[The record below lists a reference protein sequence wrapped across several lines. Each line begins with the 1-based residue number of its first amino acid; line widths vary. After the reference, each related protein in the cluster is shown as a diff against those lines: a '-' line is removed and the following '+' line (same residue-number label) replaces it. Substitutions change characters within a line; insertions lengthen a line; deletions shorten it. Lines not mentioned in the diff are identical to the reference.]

1 MNTANE
7 RFKWVKEEFDRIA
20 VNGVLGD
27 PDGRPGM
34 AYLRVSS
41 AGQAEEGRSGFPRQL
56 LHVHEKARELHI
68 AISWELVFF
77 DDHTGFEFRD
87 RPALTRL
94 RNLVKSL
101 NRPSSDLAIENLDRL
116 SREATWH
123 QGFLLD
129 ELEKEYKVKVHFWK
143 ELSSKLER
151 VVYGTI
157 AQDRMLTD
165 LERMANGNIIKAKT
179 KRVTARTPAYGY
191 RFVNSKGE
199 QDDVKKDTHYA
210 IYAPEAKIVRL
221 IFTWLVK
228 DRKTMFEI
236 SRRLTDM
243 KAPLPKRSKS
253 WDLSLLRAVTMN
265 TVYKG
270 EFYAHRKMEIKTM
283 SPKTGKTV
291 KRRVERPRD
300 QWILVPVP
308 PIVPAEIW
316 IQAQKIRAENKQ
328 RSLRNMKQ
336 EHLLS
341 GLTRCADCRNIKMT
355 VKAKYKRGENSAGP
369 TIYDLDAYLC
379 NSRRRPSHVA
389 AAHDY
394 YCTMPQISCKILDD
408 MVWKVVIQVL
418 FDTQRLLE
426 GIDRY
431 FSKQSVETTREEL
444 AYIQSQ
450 FTEIDL
456 EDERLYQAYI
466 AKAFDA
472 EEYSSKRHALKEK
485 KKKLGDE
492 KEQLQQRL
500 SQQTAQDE
508 KKRSILASVEELHQ
522 RTEND
527 VPFELKRRIL
537 CSVVEKV
544 TVNTRDEWFEL
555 EGAISGK
562 FDFTPAGRDSS
573 KRST

>member
-27 PDGRPGM
+27 PDGKPGM

-68 AISWELVFF
+68 AVPWEHVFF

-87 RPALTRL
+87 RPTLTKL
-94 RNLVKSL
+94 RNLIKSS
-101 NRPSSDLAIENLDRL
+101 NRPSSDLVIENLDRL

-129 ELEKEYKVKVHFWK
+129 EFEKECKVKVHFWK

-165 LERMANGNIIKAKT
+165 LERMAQGNIIKAKT

-210 IYAPEAKIVRL
+210 IYEPEAKIIRL

-228 DRKTMFEI
+228 DRETMLEI

-243 KAPLPKRSKS
+243 GVPLPKRSKS
-253 WDLSLLRAVTMN
+253 WDLSLLRAIMMN

-270 EFYAHRKMEIKTM
+270 EFYAHRKMEFKTID
-283 SPKTGKTV
+283 SKTGRTV

-300 QWILVPVP
+300 QWIPVPVP
-308 PIVPAEIW
+308 PIVPVQVWE
-316 IQAQKIRAENKQ
+316 QAQKIRVANRE

-341 GLTRCADCRNIKMT
+341 GLAYCAHCQNIKMT
-355 VKAKYKRGENSAGP
+355 VKAKYTRKNTRKGP
-369 TIYDLDAYLC
+369 KVYDLAAYRC
-379 NSRRRPSHVA
+379 NTRSRPGHLA
-389 AAHDY
+389 KAYAY
-394 YCTMPQISCKILDD
+394 YCTMPQISCKVLDN
-408 MVWKVVIQVL
+408 MVWNAVAKVL
-418 FDTQRLLE
+418 LDAPRLQE

-431 FSKQSVETTREEL
+431 FSRQSVETTREEI
-444 AYIQSQ
+444 AFIQSQ
-450 FTEIDL
+450 ITGIEL

-466 AKAFDA
+466 AKAFNA
-472 EEYSSKRHALKEK
+472 EEFSSKRHTLKEN
-485 KKKLGDE
+485 KKKLEEE
-492 KEQLQQRL
+492 KEQLQKRL

-508 KKRSILASVEELHQ
+508 KKHSILASVEELHQ
-522 RTEND
+522 RTEKD
-527 VPFELKRRIL
+527 VPFELKRKIL

-544 TVNTRDEWFEL
+544 TVNTQEEWFEL
-555 EGAISGK
+555 EGAISGQ
-562 FDFTPAGRDSS
+562 FDFTPADMGSS
-573 KRST
+573 KRSA